1 MLDLLLRPIRIQL
14 RNECLVEPYDGE
26 RELHCMYSTYS
37 VQVQYNFQLGP
48 ELGTRYLLRTDNQNL
63 QAPSLGRGTVLH
75 HRIPTMVKDGI
86 RIMVGFSFVGNKLL
100 LITCGGS

>member
-26 RELHCMYSTYS
+26 RELHCMY
-37 VQVQYNFQLGP
+37 VQYI
-48 ELGTRYLLRTDNQNL
+48 LRTSTIQFSIGARAWDEVLTDNQNL

>member
-1 MLDLLLRPIRIQL
+1 ME
-14 RNECLVEPYDGE
+14 NENYIVCTVHTPYK
-26 RELHCMYSTYS
+26 
-37 VQVQYNFQLGP
+37 YNTIFDWGP
-48 ELGTRYLLRTDNQNL
+48 TRYLLRTDNQNL
-63 QAPSLGRGTVLH
+63 QAPSLGRGTALH